1 MSKNPLKQTPLH
13 QAHITAGGKMVD
25 FGGWEM
31 PLNYGSQIDEHHAVR
46 TDAGAFDVS
55 HMSVVDVKGA
65 DAKAF
70 LRKLIAN
77 DVAKLQATGKAL
89 YGC

>member
-1 MSKNPLKQTPLH
+1 
-13 QAHITAGGKMVD
+13 
-25 FGGWEM
+25 
-31 PLNYGSQIDEHHAVR
+31 
-46 TDAGAFDVS
+46 
-55 HMSVVDVKGA
+55 MSVVDVKGA